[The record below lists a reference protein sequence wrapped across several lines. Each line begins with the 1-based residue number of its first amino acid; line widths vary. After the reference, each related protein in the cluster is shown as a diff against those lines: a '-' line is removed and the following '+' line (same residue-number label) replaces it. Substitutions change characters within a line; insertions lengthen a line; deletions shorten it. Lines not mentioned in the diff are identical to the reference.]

1 MRTNV
6 FISGPMSGFANY
18 NMNAFMDAHA
28 ELKKA
33 GAELVFNPILEWLSE
48 PERVSQRRM
57 HESYMLICLTELTAY
72 EPHPQNADAIM
83 PKYDILVHLDGWQNS
98 PGSKTEVTV
107 AEAVGIQTM
116 DLQAACNLI
125 RTRQIEAIERRP
137 LTRHSPV

>member
-18 NMNAFMDAHA
+18 NMNAFMEAHA

-33 GAELVFNPILEWLSE
+33 GADLVFNPILKWLNE
-48 PERVSQRRM
+48 PERVSQCRT
-57 HESYMLICLTELTAY
+57 HESYMLICLAELTAY
-72 EPHPQNADAIM
+72 EPHQQNADAIV

-137 LTRHSPV
+137 LPRYSPV